1 MSTVIYVHNSY
12 LSVLLKINM
21 KDEET
26 QSPVTNQLLSWEK
39 IKKHVDYSTILTK

>member
-1 MSTVIYVHNSY
+1 MNTVIYVHNSY

-26 QSPVTNQLLSWEK
+26 HSPVTNQLLSWEK
-39 IKKHVDYSTILTK
+39 IKTC